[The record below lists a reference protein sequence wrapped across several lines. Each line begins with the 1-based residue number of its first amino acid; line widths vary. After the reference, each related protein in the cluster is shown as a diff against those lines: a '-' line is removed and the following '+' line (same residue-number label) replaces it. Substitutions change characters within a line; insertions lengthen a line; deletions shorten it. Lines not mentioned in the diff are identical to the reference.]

1 MDIPVPVKEII
12 PQRKPFILIDELLF
26 CDNVVSR
33 TRFTIPASSFF
44 TVDGQF
50 ETAGLIENMA
60 QTAVARIGY
69 LAKYVNHGEVTIGYI
84 GNVHNLK
91 VYRRPSVGEVLET
104 EVTFKGEIGGIALS
118 DAVISIGGE
127 KVAEA
132 SIKTSQA

>member
-1 MDIPVPVKEII
+1 MDTSVPVEEII

-26 CDNVVSR
+26 CDNGVSR
-33 TRFTIPASSFF
+33 TKFTIPSTSLF
-44 TVDGQF
+44 TVEGKF

-69 LAKYVNHGEVTIGYI
+69 LAKYVNHGEVTVGYI

-91 VYRRPSVGEVLET
+91 VYRRPEAGEVIET
-104 EVTFKGEIGGIALS
+104 EVSFKGEIGGIALS
-118 DAVISIGGE
+118 DAVISIGDE

>member
-1 MDIPVPVKEII
+1 MDIPVEEII

-26 CDNVVSR
+26 CDSEVSK
-33 TRFTIPASSFF
+33 TSFTIPQVSFF
-44 TVDGQF
+44 TVNGEF

-91 VYRRPSVGEVLET
+91 VFRRPAVGEVIET
-104 EVTFKGEIGGIALS
+104 TVTFKGEIGGIAIS
-118 DAVISIGGE
+118 EAVITIGGE